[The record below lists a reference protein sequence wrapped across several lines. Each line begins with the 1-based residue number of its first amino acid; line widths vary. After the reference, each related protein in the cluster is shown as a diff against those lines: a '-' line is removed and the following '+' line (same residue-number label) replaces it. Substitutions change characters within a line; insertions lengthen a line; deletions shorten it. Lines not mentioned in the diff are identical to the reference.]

1 MTRAQ
6 GIELVHKYDPVKPST
21 LEEYCDFLGITSA
34 DFYESVPGHETLQA
48 LPPRD
53 GERLPQSEERTF
65 AFTTLYYDPTN
76 PPPKSGDERLD
87 RLGQFQ
93 PI

>member
-1 MTRAQ
+1 MVR
-6 GIELVHKYDPVKPST
+6 KYDPVEPST

-34 DFYESVPGHETLQA
+34 DFFAAVPEWRRKE
-48 LPPRD
+48 LPSD
-53 GERLPQSEERTF
+53 GERLPQSGERTF
-65 AFTTLYYDPTN
+65 AFTTLYYDPGN